1 MDEKEAEENKEI
13 KEIIN
18 AQAIIDEILVANS
31 DAIKR
36 IDKEI
41 ESMERNTAGAVK
53 TGDTLGSAIR
63 GRIRKSGSAS
73 ISTRVIVNTRYNHP
87 DKVCE
92 SVKGDYKCE
101 NRECEMRHPKMCK
114 WLNSRNGC
122 RRNTDCDYLH
132 VTLAEAD
139 VKLREDTVYQCKG
152 CESSWVN
159 SLHVKEHKIFFCL
172 NCDEWIR
179 DKSLVLQEG
188 WTLYDKDGNLRQD
201 V

>member
-1 MDEKEAEENKEI
+1 
-13 KEIIN
+13 
-18 AQAIIDEILVANS
+18 
-31 DAIKR
+31 
-36 IDKEI
+36 
-41 ESMERNTAGAVK
+41 
-53 TGDTLGSAIR
+53 
-63 GRIRKSGSAS
+63 
-73 ISTRVIVNTRYNHP
+73 
-87 DKVCE
+87 
-92 SVKGDYKCE
+92 
-101 NRECEMRHPKMCK
+101 MRHPKMCK
-114 WLNSRNGC
+114 WLKSRNGC

-159 SLHVKEHKIFFCL
+159 SLHVKEHNIQNMKIFFCL